1 LTEEDAENK
10 GEVGSGC
17 PRTTGLVASYNYL
30 FVKGSD
36 IRCMDPVYVS
46 CMEGDTCSSTQFYF

>member
-10 GEVGSGC
+10 GEFGSGC
-17 PRTTGLVASYNYL
+17 LSYTALVASYNDL

-46 CMEGDTCSSTQFYF
+46 CTGGDTCSCTQF

>member
-10 GEVGSGC
+10 EEVGTGC
-17 PRTTGLVASYNYL
+17 LSTTGLVASYNDL

-36 IRCMDPVYVS
+36 TFAC
-46 CMEGDTCSSTQFYF
+46 TQF